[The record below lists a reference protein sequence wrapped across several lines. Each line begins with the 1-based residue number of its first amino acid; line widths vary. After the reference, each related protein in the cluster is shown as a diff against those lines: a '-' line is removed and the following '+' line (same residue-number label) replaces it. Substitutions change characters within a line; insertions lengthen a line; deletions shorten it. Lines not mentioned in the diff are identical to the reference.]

1 MQSGRSADTVAL
13 RETRHVG
20 TKTMIDP
27 QTPINTG
34 VLKHSGNSLNPRNG
48 GTSEKTKNSLETKS
62 GFTTFVI
69 HSGTEL

>member
-1 MQSGRSADTVAL
+1 MRSRRSADPGAL
-13 RETRHVG
+13 RESRRIGADT
-20 TKTMIDP
+20 TIDP

-34 VLKHSGNSLNPRNG
+34 VLEHSSNSLNLKNG
-48 GTSEKTKNSLETKS
+48 NANEKTKNSLETKS